1 MGTMGHP
8 RRTAAVLVTACL
20 LLPALAGAWTLELA
34 DTAEVS
40 GSRVTVADVARGV
53 VPEQAGAVVL
63 IGGGRPGASVQ
74 IGARTVLRRLVMAGL
89 ADGVTLAGAAVC
101 EVEFGGRAVASG
113 DLADAVRQTLA
124 PHVPPVAADAPPS
137 WLELEIPE
145 TDLHAAGDWSV
156 DWPRPRILDPG
167 RNLVTVAVREG
178 ARTRRLSVVA
188 VLHAYGQTA
197 VPVST
202 VARGQQPAP
211 GQLQWTWTD
220 LATVPGDLVVDPRAL
235 AGMIAA
241 RDLLPGEMIAVRD
254 LEPRPLV
261 RRGEQ
266 VDLVVRRGGIAAVV
280 TAECRQDGLLDE
292 TVSIRSKLDGRL
304 LVARV
309 TGPGTVTVGR

>member
-1 MGTMGHP
+1 MNTARH
-8 RRTAAVLVTACL
+8 RELTAAVLVTACL
-20 LLPALAGAWTLELA
+20 LLPVAAGAWTLELA
-34 DTAEVS
+34 DTVEVA
-40 GSRVTVADVARGV
+40 GERVTVADVARGA
-53 VPEQAGAVVL
+53 VPGDAGAVVL
-63 IGGGRPGASVQ
+63 VGGGRPGASVE

-89 ADGVTLAGAAVC
+89 ADGVSLSGAASC
-101 EVEFGGRAVASG
+101 RVEFGGRAVATG
-113 DLADAVRQTLA
+113 DLADAVRQALA
-124 PHVPPVAADAPPS
+124 PHVPPAPTDAPPS
-137 WLELEIPE
+137 WLELEIPD
-145 TDLHAAGDWSV
+145 TDLHAAGAWSV
-156 DWPRPRILDPG
+156 DWPRPRALEPG

-202 VARGQQPAP
+202 VPRGQQPAP
-211 GQLQWTWTD
+211 GQVQWTWTD
-220 LATVPGDLVVDPRAL
+220 LALITGDPVVDPRAL

-254 LEPRPLV
+254 LEPKPLV

-280 TAECRQDGLLDE
+280 AAECRQDGLLDE

-309 TGPGTVTVGR
+309 TGPGTVTLGR